1 MKMAPSRRS
10 WLSHFLSLLIIAKH
24 FLQSP
29 DHLFLKPFWLKH
41 RNHIFLTK
49 QPHHRAGIISFDFN
63 DCWLLIGFWLN
74 YFGKREF
81 IQRRFNNTA
90 VFKKNL
96 NVFAGIHQ
104 LQLFLGQTL
113 IPLMSLPFGLRD
125 AFLRNVI
132 INDAIQAVDD
142 VFLICIGVAD
152 EIEIVVRKR
161 QCQRNNSV
169 RFDMASLIAVVDAN
183 GSMQES
189 IFRKVPDQIHQVFIL
204 KIA

>member
-1 MKMAPSRRS
+1 
-10 WLSHFLSLLIIAKH
+10 
-24 FLQSP
+24 
-29 DHLFLKPFWLKH
+29 
-41 RNHIFLTK
+41 
-49 QPHHRAGIISFDFN
+49 
-63 DCWLLIGFWLN
+63 
-74 YFGKREF
+74 
-81 IQRRFNNTA
+81 
-90 VFKKNL
+90 
-96 NVFAGIHQ
+96 
-104 LQLFLGQTL
+104 
-113 IPLMSLPFGLRD
+113 MSLPFGLRD

-161 QCQRNNSV
+161 QCQWNNSA
-169 RFDMASLIAVVDAN
+169 RFDMASLIALVDAN